1 MSLTSLVDSS
11 SFLLSEIV
19 NFIEDRPIVIV
30 GSSKDLSGIEIQYPV
45 VVRLNSSRRWGNC
58 DIWFNNYCNGLDE
71 HFKSSGLGNEKFI
84 IRGNGDR
91 EGSNMVR
98 NYPTEWYEKTLFWN
112 PKEWLEMTQEIK
124 IERPLTGTIA
134 AYWFHKHTN
143 SKITLLNFDFYK
155 TVKVH
160 TVRKIKQPAPVH
172 KPELDE
178 KYLNSLNRL
187 EWAYT

>member
-1 MSLTSLVDSS
+1 MSLISLVDSS

-112 PKEWLEMTQEIK
+112 RSPTTVDEATEKLIEEVECVLVFLQKK
-124 IERPLTGTIA
+124 IVGFVL
-134 AYWFHKHTN
+134 
-143 SKITLLNFDFYK
+143 
-155 TVKVH
+155 
-160 TVRKIKQPAPVH
+160 
-172 KPELDE
+172 
-178 KYLNSLNRL
+178 
-187 EWAYT
+187 